1 MAGGR
6 RLDRIALATAG
17 AVALAL
23 AGAGCDDDPAPPT
36 STPSTSPVAESPV
49 EIEIAVPGEL
59 EAGRLV
65 AAQSGCLACHRIGES
80 GSNGP
85 GPDLTG
91 VGTELSRAE
100 IASAVAEG
108 PGIMPSYEALKE
120 KKPQKFEGLVDFLAW
135 LGTE

>member
-6 RLDRIALATAG
+6 RLDRIVFATAG
-17 AVALAL
+17 AAALAL
-23 AGAGCDDDPAPPT
+23 AGAGCDDDPAPPA
-36 STPSTSPVAESPV
+36 PSTSPVAESPV
-49 EIEIAVPGEL
+49 EIDIAVPREL

-65 AAQSGCLACHRIGES
+65 AAQSGCLACHRIGAS
-80 GSNGP
+80 GNNGP

-91 VGTELSRAE
+91 VGTELSQAE

-120 KKPQKFEGLVDFLAW
+120 RKPQKFEDLVGFLAW

>member
-6 RLDRIALATAG
+6 RLDRIALAIAG

-23 AGAGCDDDPAPPT
+23 GGAGCDDEPAPPT
-36 STPSTSPVAESPV
+36 STPSSSPVAESPV
-49 EIEIAVPGEL
+49 EIDIAVPGEL
-59 EAGRLV
+59 GAGRLV
-65 AAQSGCLACHRIGES
+65 AAQSGCLACHRIGAS
-80 GSNGP
+80 GNNGP

-91 VGTELSRAE
+91 VGAELSRAE

-120 KKPQKFEGLVDFLAW
+120 KKPQKFEDLVGFLAW